1 MLPIFHNEQRSIC
14 GDWSGRR
21 DLNPRPTAWE
31 ADALPLSYTRVGAI
45 LACGCVPGPIV
56 YPGPIAPSRKPAACR
71 RANMSVAEPNE
82 PGRIDCPRCGQQ
94 LCWPSG
100 LSMEDKQHLAGARR
114 RSSLEG
120 VQLAKTKLHLEL
132 GVAKALLAHVTRA
145 RGRRH
150 RCTASTAG
158 EVSICSR
165 CRSVNF
171 DW

>member
-31 ADALPLSYTRVGAI
+31 ADALPLSYTRAGAI
-45 LACGCVPGPIV
+45 LACGCVRGPIV
-56 YPGPIAPSRKPAACR
+56 YPGSTAPSRKPAAWW
-71 RANMSVAEPNE
+71 RANLSVAKPSEPE
-82 PGRIDCPRCGQQ
+82 SIDCPRCGQH
-94 LCWPSG
+94 LRWPSG
-100 LSMEDKQHLAGARR
+100 LSAEDKQHLAGASR
-114 RSSLEG
+114 RSSLKG
-120 VQLAKTKLHLEL
+120 VQLAKTKLHLDL
-132 GVAKALLAHVTRA
+132 GVAKALVAHVTRV
-145 RGRRH
+145 GGTCH
-150 RCTASTAG
+150 RCAGSTAG